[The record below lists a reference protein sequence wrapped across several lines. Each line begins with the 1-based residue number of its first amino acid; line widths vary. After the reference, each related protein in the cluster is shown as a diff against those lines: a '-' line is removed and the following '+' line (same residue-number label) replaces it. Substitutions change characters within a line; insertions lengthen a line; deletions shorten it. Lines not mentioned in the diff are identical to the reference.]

1 MLPEHTVI
9 TAYGPEN
16 SSGTQCAVDP
26 LLLAL
31 GWGGGGRWLRITGPR
46 SVSSQVLKRLSRLES
61 ESAI

>member
-16 SSGTQCAVDP
+16 SSGAQCAVDP

-31 GWGGGGRWLRITGPR
+31 GWGGGGGGCGSRGLAQSHPR
-46 SVSSQVLKRLSRLES
+46 C
-61 ESAI
+61 